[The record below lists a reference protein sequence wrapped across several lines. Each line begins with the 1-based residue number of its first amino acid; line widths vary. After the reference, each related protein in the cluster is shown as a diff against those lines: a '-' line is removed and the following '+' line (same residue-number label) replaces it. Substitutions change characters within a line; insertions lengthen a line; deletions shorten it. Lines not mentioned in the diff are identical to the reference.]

1 MSWWPA
7 ALAGLGAAALSAR
20 FHWWRPRLAG
30 APVLMYHQIVKELD
44 RTPLPKLRV
53 PPRALERQLAALERR
68 GYRVSGLSGALAA
81 APGAKAA
88 ALTFDDAFQDF
99 ADNAWPLI
107 KARGMG
113 ATVFVVTGQIGGSNV
128 WDQGKGIPSVPLL
141 SAEEIA
147 ELAAQGV
154 EFGGHG
160 HAHRDLTSLSPQEL
174 ADDLGACQEVLT
186 GLLGAPARSFAYPY
200 GLFNDEVK
208 QAVARAGFHAACAT
222 RPGLLT
228 GRTDPLAIPRVI
240 VKRSDTAWDFALK
253 LTRSKSRW

>member
-1 MSWWPA
+1 M
-7 ALAGLGAAALSAR
+7 
-20 FHWWRPRLAG
+20 
-30 APVLMYHQIVKELD
+30 
-44 RTPLPKLRV
+44 
-53 PPRALERQLAALERR
+53 
-68 GYRVSGLSGALAA
+68 
-81 APGAKAA
+81 
-88 ALTFDDAFQDF
+88 
-99 ADNAWPLI
+99 
-107 KARGMG
+107 
-113 ATVFVVTGQIGGSNV
+113 
-128 WDQGKGIPSVPLL
+128 
-141 SAEEIA
+141 
-147 ELAAQGV
+147 
-154 EFGGHG
+154 
-160 HAHRDLTSLSPQEL
+160 

>member
-1 MSWWPA
+1 M
-7 ALAGLGAAALSAR
+7 
-20 FHWWRPRLAG
+20 
-30 APVLMYHQIVKELD
+30 
-44 RTPLPKLRV
+44 

-154 EFGGHG
+154 EFGGT
-160 HAHRDLTSLSPQEL
+160 AMPT
-174 ADDLGACQEVLT
+174 
-186 GLLGAPARSFAYPY
+186 
-200 GLFNDEVK
+200 
-208 QAVARAGFHAACAT
+208 AT
-222 RPGLLT
+222 
-228 GRTDPLAIPRVI
+228 
-240 VKRSDTAWDFALK
+240 
-253 LTRSKSRW
+253 